1 MYEKHCGKQANM
13 EKWETVV
20 PEFTPEPRRNQN
32 HRQPRQSKLTEE
44 TGMAEFLTTTGISNS
59 LESIITETKER
70 LVIVSPYLK
79 VNPLLKDLL
88 EEKDRWK
95 IDIRVIYGKSELNP
109 QESSWLESLTSVR
122 TSFCENLH
130 AKCYMNEATAL
141 ITSMNLYEFSQVNN
155 REMGILVSREDDPEL
170 YQKIYDEVGRLL
182 RISEE
187 IRITIARVE
196 EEQATPARRR
206 STQTPAPRRQAAAAS
221 QPAEAERTSDQSAK
235 GSCIRCK
242 ATLGLDM
249 THAYCTRCFAQWRQ
263 KSRPLRPREILPHVR
278 R

>member
-1 MYEKHCGKQANM
+1 
-13 EKWETVV
+13 
-20 PEFTPEPRRNQN
+20 
-32 HRQPRQSKLTEE
+32 
-44 TGMAEFLTTTGISNS
+44 MAEFLTTTGISNN

-155 REMGILVSREDDPEL
+155 REMGIL
-170 YQKIYDEVGRLL
+170 
-182 RISEE
+182 
-187 IRITIARVE
+187 
-196 EEQATPARRR
+196 
-206 STQTPAPRRQAAAAS
+206 AA
-221 QPAEAERTSDQSAK
+221 
-235 GSCIRCK
+235 
-242 ATLGLDM
+242 
-249 THAYCTRCFAQWRQ
+249 
-263 KSRPLRPREILPHVR
+263 RPRNRVGDPLGVL
-278 R
+278 

>member
-1 MYEKHCGKQANM
+1 
-13 EKWETVV
+13 
-20 PEFTPEPRRNQN
+20 
-32 HRQPRQSKLTEE
+32 
-44 TGMAEFLTTTGISNS
+44 MAEFVTTTGISNS

-70 LVIVSPYLK
+70 LVIVTPYLK

-130 AKCYMNEATAL
+130 AKCYMNEATVL

-155 REMGILVSREDDPEL
+155 REMGILVSREGDPDL

-196 EEQATPARRR
+196 GEEEQATPAQRR
-206 STQTPAPRRQAAAAS
+206 STQTPAPRRTVAAAS
-221 QPAEAERTSDQSAK
+221 QPARRGGKDQRSERQGQLHPLQGNAGPGHDPRLLHQML
-235 GSCIRCK
+235 RPV
-242 ATLGLDM
+242 ATEI
-249 THAYCTRCFAQWRQ
+249 
-263 KSRPLRPREILPHVR
+263 RPLRPREILPYVR